1 MIAVIIVRDGVLP
14 AGFDEA
20 ICESDRRTLL
30 VGSHLSEALAG
41 VAPYSHSTW
50 TLEIDPSAVPMA
62 TMATIIAESLGH
74 IDAQDDSIVLP
85 ASPDGRDIAPHL
97 AYVLGHP
104 LHAGATSIRRDSV
117 TVSRHGGL
125 HLIDVRPTTS
135 FIATLQI
142 GVRGADVRD
151 DAHQSHDVVDLTAVS
166 VTTSTSTSIST
177 TSYVSPSRSVETIEV
192 QPPDASTMDLAEAPR
207 ILGGGAGLTDA
218 EAFARLQRIAGALG
232 ASMGVTRVITD
243 RGWADHNR
251 QIGTTGVVV
260 DPRLYISFGISGA
273 VQHTS
278 GLGHPDHIISVNTD
292 AHCPMMQISD
302 VAIVADANDVLR
314 ALESLVLATDR
325 SDSTDMADA

>member
-1 MIAVIIVRDGVLP
+1 MIAVIIVRDGILP

-41 VAPYSHSTW
+41 VAPYSRATW
-50 TLEIDPSAVPMA
+50 TLEVDPSAVPMA
-62 TMATIIAESLGH
+62 TMASIIAESLGH
-74 IDAQDDSIVLP
+74 IDAQNDSIVLP

-104 LHAGATSIRRDSV
+104 LYAGATSIRRDSV

-135 FIATLQI
+135 FVATLQI

-151 DAHQSHDVVDLTAVS
+151 DAHQSHDVVDLT
-166 VTTSTSTSIST
+166 TSIST
-177 TSYVSPSRSVETIEV
+177 SASTHVSASRSVETIEV

-218 EAFARLQRIAGALG
+218 EAFERLQRIAGALG